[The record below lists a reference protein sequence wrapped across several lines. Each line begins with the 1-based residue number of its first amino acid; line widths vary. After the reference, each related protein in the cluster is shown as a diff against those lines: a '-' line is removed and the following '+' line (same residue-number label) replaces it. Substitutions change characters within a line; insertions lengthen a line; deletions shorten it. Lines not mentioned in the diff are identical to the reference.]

1 MGQWC
6 SDEFS
11 IRRDSVANWGFR
23 YKDQVITR
31 YEADDIICDVCKARL
46 DGRYTTIIFNLQNAG
61 LLPQDYKMRCCS
73 CFFISNYKD
82 DRHCEV
88 CGDLLEADFQDWE
101 IHIFCVGG
109 CIEDFYPPT
118 KADMKY
124 LKEYIEGE
132 PVSIREQ
139 IEGYSRIEDVRLK
152 YIKWLLE

>member
-1 MGQWC
+1 MLRGL
-6 SDEFS
+6 
-11 IRRDSVANWGFR
+11 RR
-23 YKDQVITR
+23 
-31 YEADDIICDVCKARL
+31 
-46 DGRYTTIIFNLQNAG
+46 
-61 LLPQDYKMRCCS
+61 RCCS